1 HAWLYARAVTEH
13 GITGPNDF
21 DLLTRTFREQAQA
34 REFFARQQWDFTEVE
49 YAFLD
54 RAAASAPGQFP
65 EVLGD
70 DYPPRGEAF
79 LLERSTQRQQAG
91 QAEPARAAVE
101 VLLKLAPGS
110 VKGHDRLACLHYRG
124 GQLDEAVRLLD
135 SWHRLAPSD
144 HWPLI
149 RQAIIEQE
157 RG

>member
-1 HAWLYARAVTEH
+1 
-13 GITGPNDF
+13 
-21 DLLTRTFREQAQA
+21 
-34 REFFARQQWDFTEVE
+34 
-49 YAFLD
+49 D

-79 LLERSTQRQQAG
+79 LLERSNQREQAG

-124 GQLDEAVRLLD
+124 GQRDEAVRLPD

-157 RG
+157 RGNAERRERAIADALGRTRGPLRASVAFLGARLALRESARQEEQKRDQPPE